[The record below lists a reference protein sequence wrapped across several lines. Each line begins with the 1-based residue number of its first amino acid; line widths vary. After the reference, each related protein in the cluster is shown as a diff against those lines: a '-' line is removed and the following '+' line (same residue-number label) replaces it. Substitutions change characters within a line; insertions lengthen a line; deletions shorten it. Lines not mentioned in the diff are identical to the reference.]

1 MEAAKNARWGL
12 AIKVTITMA
21 FVYRSAYSFYAASYG
36 RLLFQFAEIS
46 FANADGEIKCGL
58 FAYDC
63 PLGQNES
70 SM

>member
-46 FANADGEIKCGL
+46 FANADGG
-58 FAYDC
+58 
-63 PLGQNES
+63 N
-70 SM
+70 